1 MARRSEAEVT
11 SYRTLGALALAV
23 GWLFAGAAAAEEAEK
38 IPVKVLVTHVSNEGT
53 GVEPGGKG
61 LHDNF
66 RKHQIPFNSVRVIKK
81 ERVVMELDEVHRIPL
96 PNGRKARI
104 RPISRR
110 ENSVLMAVDVE
121 GSVKVDAR
129 MRSQKPFIIRAGKHD
144 GGNLVISLEL
154 DD

>member
-1 MARRSEAEVT
+1 LV
-11 SYRTLGALALAV
+11 V
-23 GWLFAGAAAAEEAEK
+23 GWLFAGAASAERAEK
-38 IPVKVLVTHVSNEGT
+38 IPVKVLVTHVSNDDS
-53 GVEPGGKG
+53 GVEPAAKG
-61 LHDNF
+61 LHRHLEKNQF
-66 RKHQIPFNSVRVIKK
+66 SFNSVKVIHKK
-81 ERVVMELDEVHRIPL
+81 RVVMELDEVHRIPL

-104 RPISRR
+104 RPISQR

-129 MRSQKPFIIRAGKHD
+129 VRRHKPFIIRAGKHD